1 MYDLL
6 SGIMTHELEP
16 HDHQDGEISYIGYGG
31 EDHTIITAGW
41 DRTLKVHM
49 DERLE
54 HKTLRQQVKRG
65 KVDCHKKELI
75 CGDYGHYLGLI
86 ATGGRDNRVNVWEY
100 EKITLVREIRAHDTE
115 VSIVRFLKPFPLLLT
130 SDISGY
136 MYIWLTKPHEKAGEC
151 VLQWRN
157 QQNLKDKC
165 PITAVDSYYNEEEQ
179 QFWLFQGDE
188 SGQIRVQNL
197 WACIDA
203 VEPKLEPI
211 DVSVNNPKR
220 NAHREF
226 EFRVETDG
234 KSKEERKKFEEDD
247 DGQRAKDIVPLLKEG
262 QIQQVFSQ

>member
-1 MYDLL
+1 
-6 SGIMTHELEP
+6 
-16 HDHQDGEISYIGYGG
+16 
-31 EDHTIITAGW
+31 
-41 DRTLKVHM
+41 
-49 DERLE
+49 
-54 HKTLRQQVKRG
+54 
-65 KVDCHKKELI
+65 
-75 CGDYGHYLGLI
+75 
-86 ATGGRDNRVNVWEY
+86 
-100 EKITLVREIRAHDTE
+100 
-115 VSIVRFLKPFPLLLT
+115 
-130 SDISGY
+130 
-136 MYIWLTKPHEKAGEC
+136 MYIWLTKPHPQAGEC

-247 DGQRAKDIVPLLKEG
+247 DGQRAKDTVPLLKEG
-262 QIQQVFSQ
+262 QIQQVFSQQDAHSDVIRSIQYINVTDKPLIMTASLDRKVRIIDMQGADHGTLKQGY